1 MCYNKNMPDFIHDST
16 QEHLDI
22 EDIKN
27 DYVFLKTGGVV
38 AVIQTTAVNFD
49 LLSEIEQDAMI
60 GAFSMLLNS
69 LTFPIQVMVR
79 SKRLDISKYID
90 QVYKVE
96 QQQKSPLL
104 KFQAESYR
112 KFVQDLIKT
121 NDVLDKKFYVSIPSA
136 STSAGDLGSSPMD
149 PLWRLFG
156 MHRRKVSINL
166 EQAERRGNAEL
177 PPKIDHIVK
186 EFNRIGVRSRRLST
200 QELVKLFFEIYN
212 PSSVHG
218 QRVRTDVNDYKTAV
232 VQPAILEE

>member
-1 MCYNKNMPDFIHDST
+1 MPETIKNST

-69 LTFPIQVMVR
+69 LTFPVQVLVR

-90 QVYKVE
+90 LVYKVE
-96 QQQKSPLL
+96 QQQKDPLL

-112 KFVQDLIKT
+112 KFVQELIQQ

-136 STSAGDLGSSPMD
+136 ATSAKELGSSPLD

-156 MHRRKVSINL
+156 MHRRQGSINL
-166 EQAERRGNAEL
+166 QQAEHRGNNEL
-177 PPKIDHIVK
+177 PPKIDHVVK
-186 EFNRIGVRSRRLST
+186 EFNRIGVKSRRLNT
-200 QELVKLFFEIYN
+200 QELVELFFDIYN

-218 QRVRTDVNDYKTAV
+218 QRVRTNVNDFMTAI
-232 VQPAILEE
+232 VQPAIMEE

>member
-1 MCYNKNMPDFIHDST
+1 MPETIKNST

-69 LTFPIQVMVR
+69 LTFPVQVLVR

-90 QVYKVE
+90 LVYKVE
-96 QQQKSPLL
+96 QQQKDPLL

-112 KFVQDLIKT
+112 KFVQELIQQ
-121 NDVLDKKFYVSIPSA
+121 NDVLDKKFYVSIPSTPTNA
-136 STSAGDLGSSPMD
+136 KDLGSSPLD
-149 PLWRLFG
+149 PIWRLFG
-156 MHRRKVSINL
+156 MHKRQSSINL
-166 EQAERRGNAEL
+166 QQAEKRGNNEL
-177 PPKIDHIVK
+177 PPKIDHVVK
-186 EFNRIGVRSRRLST
+186 EFNRIGVKSRRLTT
-200 QELVKLFFEIYN
+200 QELVELFFDIYN

-218 QRVRTDVNDYKTAV
+218 QRVRTNVNDFMTAV
-232 VQPAILEE
+232 VQPAIMEE